1 MQSPKSSQRVSESEV
16 MDEVVEEGVDT
27 QRSRIRA
34 NSATENGIPNRHTKS
49 PSQAQLSALQ
59 DSSKTPGNLGTS
71 SDRPG
76 HGSTTKFNLKLSS
89 ENDRTALTRY
99 THQTLTSLAAY
110 RDSLID
116 ENGRLN
122 SMLEKTK
129 IGLAVLAESSGVEP
143 GENEGIA
150 RSEHDSRPE
159 RSTSVVDIVKASMIE
174 ELQQLRRKAAQLKE
188 EERLLS
194 ESAGTK
200 SKVAPA
206 RRDTGAQ
213 DTSSTEDPTIMIYYT
228 IVNKLRNDLEMSKK
242 ARDQAK
248 TALSSLCR
256 KKSAQPVNGSR
267 VANGIGS
274 RSQRSWH
281 AKTGDHAAGSKG
293 SINVKEIMTAALQTD
308 LAEVAEDGVLLPSLT
323 DQEEAVWLRE
333 RRERE
338 MERALRDMR
347 CYVEAMIR
355 EWREVRIMQ
364 IILTRPVSKVLRLS
378 SGRQSAPTWKI
389 PDSLISGSQLAVH
402 PYANIPQ
409 AQGPTTSNLRQGT
422 TDS

>member
-1 MQSPKSSQRVSESEV
+1 
-16 MDEVVEEGVDT
+16 
-27 QRSRIRA
+27 
-34 NSATENGIPNRHTKS
+34 
-49 PSQAQLSALQ
+49 
-59 DSSKTPGNLGTS
+59 
-71 SDRPG
+71 
-76 HGSTTKFNLKLSS
+76 
-89 ENDRTALTRY
+89 
-99 THQTLTSLAAY
+99 
-110 RDSLID
+110 
-116 ENGRLN
+116 
-122 SMLEKTK
+122 
-129 IGLAVLAESSGVEP
+129 
-143 GENEGIA
+143 
-150 RSEHDSRPE
+150 
-159 RSTSVVDIVKASMIE
+159 
-174 ELQQLRRKAAQLKE
+174 
-188 EERLLS
+188 
-194 ESAGTK
+194 
-200 SKVAPA
+200 
-206 RRDTGAQ
+206 
-213 DTSSTEDPTIMIYYT
+213 MIYYT